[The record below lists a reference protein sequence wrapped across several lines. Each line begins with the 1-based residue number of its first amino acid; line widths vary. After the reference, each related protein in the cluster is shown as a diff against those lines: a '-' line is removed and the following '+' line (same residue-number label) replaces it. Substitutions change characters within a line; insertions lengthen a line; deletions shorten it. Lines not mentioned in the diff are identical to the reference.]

1 MTTWLSKIR
10 LWEIALAVFLGFGCY
25 FLWTTSQTDK
35 QIARQTTVILNHADK
50 SLSGIDKSVTQVGSA
65 FTTAAT
71 SIIQAQK
78 SVASVSAQL
87 SGVAVGLQK
96 TVALVNA
103 PCAPGPCGTVAD
115 VGKTLNTARLTMGQI
130 EIATNSFDKNQ
141 DKFYQQEDQL
151 YADSDGAAKSLN
163 SILTSPDV
171 YDSLHN
177 VNTVTANLG
186 QSTTDFQNKF
196 HDFLYPPSCKGF
208 KCWIKNGYEAVKV
221 GSDLLEPAYYGW
233 ALFGQ
238 IKP

>member
-25 FLWTTSQTDK
+25 FLWTTSQTDR
-35 QIARQTTVILNHADK
+35 QIARQAAVILNHADK
-50 SLSGIDKSVTQVGSA
+50 SLSGIDKSVTQVGTA

-71 SIIQAQK
+71 SITQAQK
-78 SVASVSAQL
+78 SVDSVSTQL

-103 PCAPGPCGTVAD
+103 PCVPGPCGTVAD
-115 VGKTLNTARLTMGQI
+115 VGKTLNTTRLAIGQAS
-130 EIATNSFDKNQ
+130 IAVNSFDKNQ

-171 YDSLHN
+171 YGTLHN
-177 VNTVTANLG
+177 VDTITTNLG

-196 HDFLYPPSCKGF
+196 HDFLYPPPCTGF
-208 KCWIKNGYEAVKV
+208 KCWVKKTYTVVKV
-221 GSDLLEPAYYGW
+221 ASDFTEPAYWGW
-233 ALFGQ
+233 ALATQ

>member
-10 LWEIALAVFLGFGCY
+10 LWEVALTVLVAFSCY
-25 FLWTTSQTDK
+25 FLWTASQTDR
-35 QIARQTTVILNHADK
+35 QIAQQATVVLKHADK
-50 SLSGIDKSVTQVGSA
+50 SLSGIDKSVAQVGTA

-71 SIIQAQK
+71 AVTKTQK
-78 SVASVSAQL
+78 SVAAVSTQL

-103 PCAPGPCGTVAD
+103 PCAPGPCGTVAE
-115 VGKTLNTARLTMGQI
+115 VGKTLNTARLTMGQV

-141 DKFYQQEDQL
+141 DKFYQQEAQL
-151 YADSDGAAKSLN
+151 YADSDGAAKNLN

-177 VNTVTANLG
+177 INTVTANLG

-196 HDFLYPPSCKGF
+196 HDFLYPPPCAGF
-208 KCWIKNGYEAVKV
+208 KCWVRKTYETIKV

-233 ALFGQ
+233 ALVGN
-238 IKP
+238 IRP